1 MLQRLP
7 GQSSHGQVG
16 IVLGLQRRDVGQDQD
31 DGQDQH
37 SGGGPS
43 QLVDDG
49 VVVAH
54 RNQND
59 RGGQVDER

>member
-37 SGGGPS
+37 SSGGPS

-49 VVVAH
+49 VVAAH
-54 RNQND
+54 RDQND